1 MNAID
6 LGLIIFVVAFV
17 LIFFRVGFW
26 ILLKSLIA
34 FILAV
39 ILSSISLDPLLGA
52 FSSFGWRETLYTP
65 LIVLPFL
72 VVIIWG
78 VLLSLLMVI
87 FSKNH
92 GPSSRYASGLTAG
105 VFGFFVF
112 MLLLLLVPKFVPS
125 GAVIDLDNSI
135 VYQKVKNSSLIIDFR
150 NRFLSSVINPVIL
163 SRSDLREMEIPSEI
177 VKKII
182 PDSTSANKLFLLVNL
197 ERQGKGVPE
206 LVRDPQLDALAKN
219 YALEIARTRHFS
231 HYSVSNQSPED
242 RASAAK
248 ISFDYL
254 GENLALA
261 PDATTANNSLLASIE
276 HRENIELPVFKKI
289 GIGCVD
295 LGSGEKIFVEEFS
308 N

>member
-1 MNAID
+1 MNIVD
-6 LGLIIFVVAFV
+6 LGLIVFVVAFI

-26 ILLKSLIA
+26 ILLKSLVA
-34 FILAV
+34 FIMAV
-39 ILSSISLDPLLGA
+39 FLSAICLDPLLSA
-52 FSSFGWRETLYTP
+52 FASFGWRETLYTP

-72 VVIIWG
+72 IVIIWG
-78 VLLSLLMVI
+78 LLLSLLMVI

-92 GPSSRYASGLTAG
+92 LPSSKYASGFTAG
-105 VFGFFVF
+105 IFGFFVF

-125 GAVIDLDNSI
+125 GAAIDLGGSV
-135 VYQKVKNSSLIIDFR
+135 VYQKVKNSSLIVNFR
-150 NRFLSSVINPVIL
+150 NRFLSSITNPVII
-163 SRSDLREMEIPSEI
+163 SKNDLREMEIPAEI
-177 VKKII
+177 VKKTTL
-182 PDSTSANKLFLLVNL
+182 DSVSADKLYQLVNL
-197 ERQGKGVPE
+197 DRRNKGVQE
-206 LVRDPQLDALAKN
+206 LVRDPQLESLAQS

-231 HYSVSNQSPED
+231 HYSISNQSPED
-242 RASAAK
+242 RGMAAK
-248 ISFDYL
+248 IGFDYL

-295 LGSGEKIFVEEFS
+295 LGSGEKVFVEEFS